1 MCDRIMPVDTSR
13 CLGRMAVM
21 VWHFMSLEVVV
32 SVFVDWV
39 MLMVLLFGFFLR
51 FLSRRILSFGSFGCL
66 SLFGSI
72 VDTILESSFVA
83 VFVIV

>member
-1 MCDRIMPVDTSR
+1 MCDRIMPVDASR
-13 CLGRMAVM
+13 CLGRMAVV
-21 VWHFMSLEVVV
+21 VWHFVSLEVVM

-51 FLSRRILSFGSFGCL
+51 FLSRRILSFGSFSSL

-72 VDTILESSFVA
+72 VDAILETSIVA
-83 VFVIV
+83 VFVKV